1 MSTSP
6 DGTTPVSE
14 STNQEED
21 IEKPEPVEKPE
32 PDIYN
37 PFAPENLR
45 LPQEVLDQ
53 IASNALLTTIPVEK
67 PNDQDFFRCHPSED
81 YQYQAAL
88 ITHQE
93 EKGARYLV
101 HPVFLKEKKIGLI
114 KFHLEQLFLY
124 TTRSGKLAFWPI
136 KVRKDNRENTW
147 LDSAE
152 AAVEA
157 ARIKWVCVVSVP
169 KDKMYKTAEAVG
181 TFPEPDWL
189 KLTQGKS
196 VEELLAVAFKERL
209 ILHESHPLIQKL
221 RGAV

>member
-1 MSTSP
+1 
-6 DGTTPVSE
+6 
-14 STNQEED
+14 
-21 IEKPEPVEKPE
+21 
-32 PDIYN
+32 
-37 PFAPENLR
+37 
-45 LPQEVLDQ
+45 
-53 IASNALLTTIPVEK
+53 LTTIPVEK

-181 TFPEPDWL
+181 TFPEPDWP